1 MHLWSSLSRS
11 ARSSSSV
18 TRLAQRWRPHT
29 HVPRQR
35 YISALAEHQQ
45 DDTET
50 LSVPKNAKSSVSD
63 SKDSAYLDFLLGGYG
78 QPEDEPTVETRK
90 AETPSKQTAGS
101 RKSRTAVRSS
111 PAHSKHSPEQAARAR
126 LKARKTARLARGSST
141 TISIRSELRTSAVFS
156 SDWNTRYC
164 KISASYDRI
173 LSISGQDVANSPEL
187 HFTPEASRR
196 VERIVGQMDENPDE
210 TIRMKRFAQEYN
222 KLERELWS
230 ETALWLL
237 CYDKVKLMTF
247 LRLTH
252 TMLYP
257 PINWIEDCYSV
268 LAKSFDQGYQLRP
281 ARFGALSKASSSH
294 EIANAESG
302 GKEATRRNFRELAKI
317 MLLLM
322 DRETN
327 EQFIFIGGWV
337 KLLLPWV
344 SNEQVLELWANIKFD
359 KVKMHQYTYL
369 HFSEHFAKSGQI
381 ERALEALLEAA
392 RLGGPRFVET
402 VAFRYGCSTLLRRS
416 ANEPDGLR
424 VTLRLV
430 EHLAGLGLKLNSD
443 LYTIIMLNAVDAG
456 DLETMQNVYRA
467 MQEQHILPTKFT
479 YAVRLKACKL
489 DVDNAGM
496 LRDVIEEAIQFGDL
510 RTNSIVCFEIMH
522 CLALH
527 HSKHNPDTAF
537 ATLSAAYDQF
547 YDRAPLEQIGL
558 PLSAPPPPARN
569 LSSDSPKRMQPTRHI
584 LGIMLWTY
592 LAHNSE
598 AKEASTMYNR
608 WREIIQSG
616 AETDRALIS
625 CVETPHFSNIFLQ
638 HFMRSKHT
646 LLQAT
651 RVVKD
656 LQTPLSP
663 SSATSTA
670 ALKSIQS
677 PPNIHTWSIFLH
689 GFSAR
694 GELKLAEQ
702 VLTYMRKRQMEPNVV
717 TWTSLI
723 TAYARNQNEEG
734 LVDVLRRSEQSGLV
748 WNDWTR
754 KGVGR
759 FRDQERLREALRRQR
774 LERELDFSG
783 DLRAELEERLGGSWE
798 GEGEGGKDGMPER
811 VPDAFDRVGADGGV
825 SDLPADV
832 VDKSISG

>member
-18 TRLAQRWRPHT
+18 TRLAQRWHPHT

-35 YISALAEHQQ
+35 YISALAERQQ
-45 DDTET
+45 DDKET
-50 LSVPKNAKSSVSD
+50 ISVSKHAKSPSSE

-78 QPEDEPTVETRK
+78 QPEDEATVETRK
-90 AETPSKQTAGS
+90 AETPPKKTAGS

-164 KISASYDRI
+164 KISASYDRL
-173 LSISGQDVANSPEL
+173 LSTPGQDVANSPEL
-187 HFTPEASRR
+187 HFKPEASRR
-196 VERIVGQMDENPDE
+196 IERIIGQMDENPDE
-210 TIRMKRFAQEYN
+210 TIRFKPFAQEYN

-252 TMLYP
+252 KMLYP
-257 PINWIEDCYSV
+257 PINWVEDCYSI
-268 LAKSFDQGYQLRP
+268 LAKYFDQAYHLRP
-281 ARFGALSKASSSH
+281 ARFGAIRKASWSH
-294 EIANAESG
+294 EIANAELG
-302 GKEATRRNFRELAKI
+302 EKEATRRNFRELAKI

-337 KLLLPWV
+337 KLLLPWI
-344 SNEQVLELWANIKFD
+344 SNEQVLELWANIKLD
-359 KVKMHQYTYL
+359 KVKLHQYTYL

-402 VAFRYGCSTLLRRS
+402 VAFRYGCSALLRRS

-424 VTLRLV
+424 VTLCLV

-489 DVDNAGM
+489 DIDNADM

-547 YDRAPLEQIGL
+547 YDRAPLEQLGL
-558 PLSAPPPPARN
+558 PLSAPAPSATN

-592 LAHNSE
+592 LAHNSKAQE
-598 AKEASTMYNR
+598 AIAMYNR

-638 HFMRSKHT
+638 HFMRSKHS

-656 LQTPLSP
+656 LQTPLSI
-663 SSATSTA
+663 SSTT
-670 ALKSIQS
+670 LNLTQS

-694 GELKLAEQ
+694 GELRLAEQ
-702 VLTYMRKRQMEPNVV
+702 VLTYMREKKMEPNVV

-759 FRDQERLREALRRQR
+759 FRNQERLREALRRQR

-783 DLRAELEERLGGSWE
+783 DLTGGLVRRLGGIRG
-798 GEGEGGKDGMPER
+798 GEGEGGKDGMAER
-811 VPDAFDRVGADGGV
+811 VPDAFNLVGADGRV

-832 VDKSISG
+832 VDMSISG